1 MGTLEGASSSG
12 DTVNKG
18 HLPISLH
25 LLVGVPSDLQPLED
39 PVCLVTRQQP
49 RARSQHSPE
58 CCEVALESRP
68 GTWLEVLQY
77 LFWWLRW

>member
-1 MGTLEGASSSG
+1 MGCHTPESENWALEGASSSG

-39 PVCLVTRQQP
+39 PIRLVP
-49 RARSQHSPE
+49 GNSLGPGASIPLSAVKWLWRAG
-58 CCEVALESRP
+58 L
-68 GTWLEVLQY
+68 GLG
-77 LFWWLRW
+77 